1 MEGLLAPAA
10 PLVAAAPVAVRQPLV
25 SPAPRVSGTFPKDAP
40 WAQRAAPLSEAAL
53 LAKYPHVIAGTRRYD
68 EVARKWAV
76 DIRCADCGAVRIV
89 YTSDLFH
96 VRQCRACKAKALA
109 AKA

>member
-1 MEGLLAPAA
+1 MEGLLAPTAPVVAA
-10 PLVAAAPVAVRQPLV
+10 SRPLVESVKEHKP
-25 SPAPRVSGTFPKDAP
+25 FPKDAP
-40 WAQRAAPLSEAAL
+40 WAQKAPALSEATL
-53 LAKYPHVIAGTRRYD
+53 LAKYPHVLPGTRRYD
-68 EVARKWAV
+68 EVAKKWAV
-76 DIRCADCGAVRIV
+76 NIACATCGAVRVV

>member
-40 WAQRAAPLSEAAL
+40 WAQKAPALSEATL
-53 LAKYPHVIAGTRRYD
+53 LAKYPHVLPGTRRYD
-68 EVARKWAV
+68 EVAKKWAV
-76 DIRCADCGAVRIV
+76 NIACATCGAVRVV